1 MSNIITPA
9 KNYAFIVDSFN
20 DRKKGVKGVTLEGA
34 SRTSKTWDTCIFIC
48 QYMQRFKGKTI
59 VIGRDNFANLKV
71 TTYKTLKQVW
81 SLFGYPAKHFNK
93 VASNILF
100 NGNEI
105 IFAGVN
111 DDIFKAH
118 GLESDL
124 LFLNEVISIPR
135 DTVDQLEQRNRE
147 FFIYDFNPNA
157 LTHWVFDY
165 ELREDVRSFKTTIF
179 DNPYI
184 PKNSFAKIVSYAH
197 PEIDDSDL
205 IESILAF
212 RHHTEGKQINSL
224 KHWEEI
230 KNRNLEKK
238 TSDKTKWL
246 IYGKG
251 QRAVSDNV
259 IFNSLNYFRELP
271 PNLDFTERLICID
284 FGYTSDPTIILD
296 YYEYYDNVYLVPLV
310 YRTGMLNN
318 NIAEYLKSQD
328 LQDELVIVDN
338 APVQNANELRQL
350 GINANPAQKFPGSK
364 VWGIS
369 SLKQCNIYLQVGDK
383 LENQKLK
390 EEFSFYHWQ
399 KLRDGSFKRN
409 SLGQRVPID
418 GNDHFIDGALY
429 GKTYFLEPPKK
440 ANNEEDS

>member
-1 MSNIITPA
+1 MSNLITPA
-9 KNYAFIVDSFN
+9 KNYAFVVDGFN
-20 DRKKGVKGVTLEGA
+20 DRKEGIKGVTLEGA

-48 QYMQRFKGKTI
+48 QYLQKFKGKTV

-93 VASNILF
+93 VASNIQF
-100 NGNEI
+100 NDNEI

-124 LFLNEVISIPR
+124 LFLNEVISIPK

-147 FFIYDFNPNA
+147 FFIYDFNPSA
-157 LTHWVFDY
+157 LNHWVFDY
-165 ELREDVRSFKTTIF
+165 EQRKDVRNFKTTIF

-184 PKNSFAKIVSYAH
+184 PKNSFDKIISYAH

-205 IESILAF
+205 ELPFSPK
-212 RHHTEGKQINSL
+212 EWQ
-224 KHWEEI
+224 EI
-230 KNRNLEKK
+230 KNRNLKNK
-238 TSDKTKWL
+238 TADKTKWL

-251 QRAVSDNV
+251 QRAVSDNI
-259 IFNSLNYFRELP
+259 IFSELNYFRDLP
-271 PNLDFTERLICID
+271 DLDFTEKLVCID
-284 FGYTSDPTIILD
+284 FGYTHDPTTILA

-318 NIAEYLKSQD
+318 DIAEYLRSQG

-350 GINANPAQKFPGSK
+350 GVNANPAQKFPGSK

-369 SLKQCNIYLQVGDK
+369 SLKQCNIHLQVGDR
-383 LENQKLK
+383 LEAQKLK
-390 EEFSFYHWQ
+390 EEFSFYQWQ
-399 KLRDGSFKRN
+399 KLRDGTFKRN
-409 SLGQRVPID
+409 SLGQRVPVD
-418 GNDHFIDGALY
+418 GNDHYIDAALY
-429 GKTYFLEPPKK
+429 GKTYFLEPPNKLG
-440 ANNEEDS
+440 NEESLGDY